1 MHIKLRYKGTYLGF
15 MWAGLEPLF
24 YFILLYVVFT
34 SIRISTKEDFPIYLI
49 TGILFF
55 HLFIKG
61 TSHALPSIGDNP
73 MLKSLNI
80 QREFFPVVATGS
92 VCLLMIV
99 ELAVFFGVMLFFGFI
114 PSWTIILLPVLMA
127 LFIIL
132 VLGVSYLLSIIFV
145 YARDIQPIWGVLV
158 YAFLFVSPI
167 FWYLEDAK
175 GIMLEIHKF
184 NPLGQ
189 LIEIGH
195 KIVFGTIP
203 PLEDW
208 LYTSAIIF
216 VILFVGYAIFTKY
229 ENRAVERI

>member
-1 MHIKLRYKGTYLGF
+1 MHIKLRYKGTNLGF
-15 MWAGLEPLF
+15 IWAGLEPLF
-24 YFILLYVVFT
+24 YFILLYIVFT
-34 SIRISTKEDFPIYLI
+34 SIRLSTKEDFPIYLI

-61 TSHALPSIGDNP
+61 TSNALPSLGDNP

-80 QREFFPVVATGS
+80 KREFFPVVATGS

-99 ELAVFFGVMLFFGFI
+99 ELVVFFGVMLFFGFT
-114 PSWTIILLPVLMA
+114 PSWTIIFLPVLMI
-127 LFIIL
+127 LFLIL
-132 VLGVSYLLSIIFV
+132 ILGLSYLLSIVFV
-145 YARDIQPIWGVLV
+145 YARDIQPIWVVVVHAL
-158 YAFLFVSPI
+158 LFISPI

-175 GIMLEIHKF
+175 GIILEIHKF

-195 KIVFGTIP
+195 KIVFGSIP

-216 VILFVGYAIFTKY
+216 AILFIGFAIFKKY
-229 ENRAVERI
+229 EKRVVERT